1 MRRAAP
7 VVVLGILILL
17 LLGSYVIYT
26 RSVVIELRRDAS
38 RYARMYS
45 RVFDALADPSP
56 DAANAALFDLANDIR
71 ELGVPVVVT
80 DAAGRP
86 TAVANLPF
94 EAAPNDPRVMEYVAE
109 LDRINAPVVEPRVGT
124 IHYGD
129 SQLVT
134 SLRFIPV
141 LQAALLAIVFVA
153 GVYVLRTRNRADRER
168 VWAGMARESAHQLAT
183 PLSSLSGWIELLRER
198 AGGGV
203 GGGDPVVDAALA
215 HMDGDLERLERVAHR
230 FERIGRPPR
239 REQVDVAQ
247 LASSTAAY
255 FQARVPTL
263 AHRVEIIVTRDDAP
277 LVIEGDAVLLEW
289 ALEALVKNALDA
301 LAGRG
306 GRLEISAERL
316 EPERVRLR
324 LADDGPGIPREI
336 RSRIFEPGFSTK
348 GSGWG
353 IGLSLAKRII
363 EENHHGKLVLA
374 AADRG
379 ATFDVI
385 LEG

>member
-17 LLGSYVIYT
+17 LLGSYVVYT
-26 RSVVIELRRDAS
+26 RGVVLQLRGDAS
-38 RYARMYS
+38 HYARMYS
-45 RVFDALADPSP
+45 RVFDALADPSS
-56 DAANAALFDLANDIR
+56 DAANAALFDLAADIR
-71 ELGVPVVVT
+71 DLGVPVVVT

-86 TAVANLPF
+86 AAVANLPF
-94 EAAPNDPRVMEYVAE
+94 EATLDDPRVMEYVE
-109 LDRINAPVVEPRVGT
+109 QLDRINPPVIEPGLGT
-124 IHYGD
+124 VHYGD

-153 GVYVLRTRNRADRER
+153 GVYVLRTRSRADRER

-183 PLSSLSGWIELLRER
+183 PLSSISGWIELLRER
-198 AGGGV
+198 A
-203 GGGDPVVDAALA
+203 DEPVVASALQ
-215 HMDGDLERLERVAHR
+215 HMEVDLERLERVAHR

-239 REQVDVAQ
+239 RDPVDLGE
-247 LASSTAAY
+247 LATNTATY

-263 AHRVEIIVTRDDAP
+263 AHRVEISVKRDDAP
-277 LVIEGDAVLLEW
+277 LVVEGDAVLLEW
-289 ALEALVKNALDA
+289 ALESLAKNALDA

-306 GRLEISAERL
+306 GHLEISAERL
-316 EPERVRLR
+316 EPEKVRVRV
-324 LADDGPGIPREI
+324 ADDGPGIAREL

-348 GSGWG
+348 ESGWG

-363 EENHHGKLVLA
+363 EENHRGKLVLA